1 MGAPKGRQRRPLS
14 DRFWEKVNSQGEND
28 CWWWIASLDTRGYGS
43 IGADGGKPLMRAHR
57 VAYQL
62 MVGPIPPGLVVCH
75 SCDNR
80 ACVNPRHLFVGT
92 QQENVIDMIRKG
104 RRRSY
109 AGEGAPSA
117 KLSNEQVNAIR
128 VDQRRTQD
136 IISTYQISKSTVYS
150 VKRHESWR
158 HLP

>member
-62 MVGPIPPGLVVCH
+62 MVGPIPPGLVVAIPATTVLALILVT
-75 SCDNR
+75 S
-80 ACVNPRHLFVGT
+80 
-92 QQENVIDMIRKG
+92 
-104 RRRSY
+104 
-109 AGEGAPSA
+109 
-117 KLSNEQVNAIR
+117 LSVLSEK
-128 VDQRRTQD
+128 T
-136 IISTYQISKSTVYS
+136 
-150 VKRHESWR
+150 
-158 HLP
+158 

>member
-1 MGAPKGRQRRPLS
+1 MGARKGRQRRPLS
-14 DRFWEKVNSQGEND
+14 DRFWEKVKTQGEND
-28 CWWWIASLDTRGYGS
+28 CWWWIASLDTRGYGN
-43 IGADGGKPLMRAHR
+43 IGSDGGKPLMRAHR

-92 QQENVIDMIRKG
+92 QRENVRDMIRKG

-117 KLSNEQVNAIR
+117 KLSNDQVIAIR
-128 VDQRRTQD
+128 IDQRRTQD
-136 IISTYQISKSTVYS
+136 IISTYQISSSTVYS
-150 VKRHESWR
+150 IRAHQSWR